1 MIFFS
6 KDLKY
11 LQSAQDY
18 TSRDSLY
25 KGLKIINRWD
35 DTKKSEI
42 GKTVSP

>member
-18 TSRDSLY
+18 SRDSLY

-35 DTKKSEI
+35 DIKKSEI